1 MEQITPDHASIY
13 GSVST
18 NDIAVNL
25 KAILA
30 EDQKGAQV
38 VLTPNEISFVNETED
53 IDRVK
58 NLGVYEIEITLGGAT
73 GSVRRTIKVNAQD

>member
-1 MEQITPDHASIY
+1 VHANIY

-30 EDQKGAQV
+30 ENERGAQV
-38 VLTPNEISFVNETED
+38 VLTASEISFVNETED
-53 IDRVK
+53 KDRVK

-73 GSVRRTIKVNAQD
+73 GSVRRAIKVNAQD